1 MITKDSNS
9 DDGTIHEPLT
19 EKDFD
24 FIKFSK
30 KLKKLRIYFP
40 RFGDA
45 KINLKID
52 EFVKLINNDL
62 EEIQIVCNYEK
73 KELTRANEWYEK
85 ITTKFKNIKKIRL
98 SIDCS
103 DCVIK
108 QEYESEYDSAYQKEI
123 RRREKNAKN
132 PVVIDFKKISNFNNI
147 EELDFSFDENIGTRL
162 KNTIELSKS
171 KMNLLI
177 PDKTF
182 SIKEL
187 EELFD
192 KIATNRQKFLLNLQ
206 KKNLEKDIT
215 SYNIEGKDKEEY
227 NLIEKEEESKLKINN
242 NNIFD
247 KLKMRIKE
255 DKGITK

>member
-1 MITKDSNS
+1 MMGKPPVKGVNVDEAVVCGAAIYAGLK
-9 DDGTIHEPLT
+9 T
-19 EKDFD
+19 EK
-24 FIKFSK
+24 
-30 KLKKLRIYFP
+30 
-40 RFGDA
+40 
-45 KINLKID
+45 
-52 EFVKLINNDL
+52 E
-62 EEIQIVCNYEK
+62 
-73 KELTRANEWYEK
+73 T
-85 ITTKFKNIKKIRL
+85 L
-98 SIDCS
+98 SDQQ
-103 DCVIK
+103 

-192 KIATNRQKFLLNLQ
+192 KIATKRQKFLLNLQ

-215 SYNIEGKDKEEY
+215 SYNIEDKDKEEY
-227 NLIEKEEESKLKINN
+227 NLIEEEEESKLKINN

>member
-1 MITKDSNS
+1 MTVYI
-9 DDGTIHEPLT
+9 
-19 EKDFD
+19 
-24 FIKFSK
+24 
-30 KLKKLRIYFP
+30 
-40 RFGDA
+40 
-45 KINLKID
+45 
-52 EFVKLINNDL
+52 
-62 EEIQIVCNYEK
+62 
-73 KELTRANEWYEK
+73 
-85 ITTKFKNIKKIRL
+85 KFKNIKKIRL

-182 SIKEL
+182 SIKEHNK
-187 EELFD
+187 D
-192 KIATNRQKFLLNLQ
+192 KQKSILRLLKNQNL
-206 KKNLEKDIT
+206 KKNQLRIQ
-215 SYNIEGKDKEEY
+215 
-227 NLIEKEEESKLKINN
+227 KLKI
-242 NNIFD
+242 
-247 KLKMRIKE
+247 KHLLLKNQLEIKYL
-255 DKGITK
+255 KY